1 MERFE
6 GDDVLDFG
14 QAPSSRARAGTM
26 IVTLVIGV
34 GLTIA
39 AVAAGLTW
47 WNGRPPTSD
56 ALEIT
61 AITVT
66 GESPVTVVAEPPI
79 GALSTPA
86 GAALPGVTLRLRVGG
101 APQDAI
107 EVTAPPTDSIVYV
120 EQIPVVAIEPGA
132 FTDIDLTVAPVDC
145 ALAREGTDLDEAGYR
160 WRRPFGIEL
169 LTTTDGTVV
178 PLSPEARAAFEGA
191 LLQACEGAGSA
202 PQVTV
207 TAARRGGEPPL
218 QTIGLFVDIGA
229 SGDRFVVTPL
239 DGPGLRG
246 LGSADRGTGE
256 GVPLLW
262 LVSPRTEHNDDVPK
276 AYTQVFVVRG
286 GTAYPWILAIPLTD
300 DLPEMTPLTS
310 SVRNDGVDLAEVAP
324 RPSGQ

>member
-6 GDDVLDFG
+6 GDEVLDFG
-14 QAPSSRARAGTM
+14 HAPSSRARAGSM
-26 IVTLVIGV
+26 LVTLAIGV
-34 GLTIA
+34 GLVIA
-39 AVAAGLTW
+39 AIAAGLTW

-56 ALEIT
+56 ALGIT
-61 AITVT
+61 AIAVT
-66 GESPVTVVAEPPI
+66 GRSPVTVVAEPPI

-101 APQDAI
+101 APQGSV
-107 EVTAPPTDSIVYV
+107 EVTASPTDSIVYV
-120 EQIPVVAIEPGA
+120 ERVPAVTIAPGA
-132 FTDIDLTVAPVDC
+132 FADIDVTVAPVDC

-160 WRRPFGIEL
+160 WRRAFGIEL
-169 LTTTDGTVV
+169 LTTAEGTVV

-191 LLQACEGAGSA
+191 LLQACEDAGTA
-202 PQVTV
+202 PEVTV

-218 QTIGLFVDIGA
+218 ETVGLLVDIES

-246 LGSADRGTGE
+246 LGSADRRSGE
-256 GVPLLW
+256 GIPLLW

-286 GTAYPWILAIPLTD
+286 GTAYPWIVSIPLTD
-300 DLPEMTPLTS
+300 DLPEMTPLTTS
-310 SVRNDGVDLAEVAP
+310 IR
-324 RPSGQ
+324 

>member
-6 GDDVLDFG
+6 GEDVLDFG
-14 QAPSSRARAGTM
+14 HAPSSRARASAM
-26 IVTLVIGV
+26 FVTLAIGI
-34 GLTIA
+34 GLVIA
-39 AVAAGLTW
+39 AIAAGLTW
-47 WNGRPPTSD
+47 WTGRPPTSD
-56 ALEIT
+56 ALGIT

-66 GESPVTVVAEPPI
+66 GTSPVTVIAEPPI

-101 APQDAI
+101 APQDAV

-120 EQIPVVAIEPGA
+120 EQIPVVAIAPGA
-132 FTDIDLTVAPVDC
+132 FADIDVTVAPVDC

-169 LTTTDGTVV
+169 LTTTEGTVV
-178 PLSPEARAAFEGA
+178 PLSAEARAAFEDA
-191 LLQACEGAGSA
+191 LLQVCEGAGAMPEIS
-202 PQVTV
+202 V

-218 QTIGLFVDIGA
+218 ETIGLFVDVDA
-229 SGDRFVVTPL
+229 SADRFVVTPL

-246 LGSADRGTGE
+246 LGSADRRTGE
-256 GVPLLW
+256 GIPLLW

-286 GTAYPWILAIPLTD
+286 GTAYPWIVAIPLTD
-300 DLPEMTPLTS
+300 DLPEMTPLTTS
-310 SVRNDGVDLAEVAP
+310 IR
-324 RPSGQ
+324 